1 LFPITSAPYKG
12 ADYYDLFNYGYYG
25 FNSLKRAY
33 LRYYDRPHYL
43 EKIKMQI
50 KMRLDAEKILTSDEW
65 QKLLIK
71 LNDIML
77 KELNGDYLEDAL
89 PGEIFENYYLECAL
103 DITIDKYHSSETHIT
118 EFEPD

>member
-1 LFPITSAPYKG
+1 
-12 ADYYDLFNYGYYG
+12 
-25 FNSLKRAY
+25 
-33 LRYYDRPHYL
+33 
-43 EKIKMQI
+43 MQI

-103 DITIDKYHSSETHIT
+103 DITINKYHSSETHIT